1 LRTYLLDDIEFKWLA
16 LLLLAVGAAGALWYF
31 RDDIN
36 PPAEPSA
43 VIDPAPAGEKLAPRE
58 PLHPIEPLSL
68 TPGAGE
74 LIELPPLDE
83 SDSYFALAL
92 VTVFGNGLEDL
103 LDDEGLIDKSVATV
117 DNLTRSHVAE
127 KIRPVGRIQGSFMVA
142 AAGANGPYYLSPDNY
157 GRYDFLVNMLTG
169 ANLDELAATYRRFYP
184 LMQEA
189 FTRLGYPDA
198 YFNDR
203 LIAVIDH
210 LLTTPEP
217 DEPVQLV
224 RPHVLY
230 EFADPALEALSS
242 GQKLLLRMGSDNA
255 ARVKSVLEELRLRI
269 AQSVENNE

>member
-255 ARVKSVLEELRLRI
+255 ARVKSVLEELRSRI
-269 AQSVENNE
+269 AQARD

>member
-1 LRTYLLDDIEFKWLA
+1 M
-16 LLLLAVGAAGALWYF
+16 LLLAVGAAGALWYF

-36 PPAEPSA
+36 PPPEPPA
-43 VIDPAPAGEKLAPRE
+43 VVDPEPAGEELAPRE
-58 PLHPIEPLSL
+58 PLHPIEPLSHEPLSL

-92 VTVFGNGLEDL
+92 VTVFGSSLEDL

-127 KIRPVGRIQGSFMVA
+127 KIRPVGRIQGSFVVE

-169 ANLDELAATYRRFYP
+169 ADLDELAATYRRFYP
-184 LMQEA
+184 LIQEA
-189 FTRLGYPDA
+189 FSQLGYPDA

-210 LLTTPEP
+210 LLATPDP
-217 DEPVQLV
+217 REPVQLV
-224 RPHVLY
+224 QPHVLY

-242 GQKLLLRMGSDNA
+242 GQKLMLRMGSDNA
-255 ARVKSVLEELRLRI
+255 ARVKSVLEELRIRI
-269 AQSVENNE
+269 AQD